1 MSPRWTGEQ
10 VLALAPD
17 ASSAAA
23 GRRLA
28 TSAPWSDTGWADA
41 APGGPVVWGSC
52 RGSGATPYL
61 TAVDLTGPA
70 FSCTCPSRKF
80 PCKHALGLLLLW
92 SAGGVPDA
100 PAPPDR
106 VAAWLAARQAASQRA
121 ASRGTSAD
129 QPAAASSTGPA
140 DPAAARER
148 AERRDHRMLDGL
160 AELDQWLHD
169 QVRSGLAGTDRAGY
183 GPFDPL
189 AARMVDA
196 QLPGVASTLRRLAG
210 VAVSGDGWPAR
221 LLEEYALLHL
231 LARAAPAALDGD
243 DGELAATVRA
253 HLGVPVTR
261 QDVLATPAIR
271 DRWTVLALR
280 DDVEERL
287 SVRRVWLHGAR
298 AGRIGLVLSF
308 AMPGQALDSSLVPG
322 TVVDAEVHRYP
333 GGAGLRVLVGARY
346 AVDRAAAAVPGTGL
360 EAALLEW
367 SQVLARDPWLRSW
380 PVVLSG
386 VVPVVDGDGWWL
398 QDGAG
403 SLPLVAVTDAA
414 WVVLAAS
421 GGGPVTVLVEL
432 VPGGARLVALLAAA
446 QPPSGPDPGPAGGP
460 PAGGSGEVPG
470 VQPAGVPR

>member
-1 MSPRWTGEQ
+1 MSPRWSGEQ

-17 ASSAAA
+17 ASSASA

-28 TSAPWSDTGWADA
+28 APASWSDTGCGGA
-41 APGGPVVWGSC
+41 APVGPVVWGSC
-52 RGSGATPYL
+52 RGSGSTPYL
-61 TAVDLTGPA
+61 TAVDLAGPA

-92 SAGGVPDA
+92 SDGGVPDA
-100 PAPPDR
+100 PVPPER
-106 VAAWLAARQAASQRA
+106 VVTWLAARQAASRRA
-121 ASRGTSAD
+121 ASRGASAE
-129 QPAAASSTGPA
+129 PAAPA
-140 DPAAARER
+140 DPGAARER

-221 LLEEYALLHL
+221 LLEDYALLHL
-231 LARAAPAALDGD
+231 LARAAPAGLDGD
-243 DGELAATVRA
+243 DSELAATVRA
-253 HLGVPVTR
+253 HLGVPVSR
-261 QDVLATPAIR
+261 QEVLATPAVR

-280 DDVEERL
+280 DDVEDRL
-287 SVRRVWLHGAR
+287 SVRRVWLRGAR
-298 AGRIGLVLSF
+298 TGRLGLVLSF
-308 AMPGQALDSSLVPG
+308 AMPGQALDASLVPG
-322 TVVDAEVHRYP
+322 TVVDAEMHRYP

-346 AVDRAAAAVPGTGL
+346 TVDRAAGAVPGVGL
-360 EAALLEW
+360 EAALQEW
-367 SQVLARDPWLRSW
+367 SQLLVRDPWLRSW

-421 GGGPVTVLVEL
+421 GGGPVTVLAEI
-432 VPGGARLVALLAAA
+432 VPGGLRLVALLAAA
-446 QPPSGPDPGPAGGP
+446 GP
-460 PAGGSGEVPG
+460 PAEPPAEMS
-470 VQPAGVPR
+470 AGVTR